1 MFRPQ
6 KVLCKACIVPA
17 RSLLCRL
24 AAFSATSKVD
34 PQGENFSQGNDGS
47 KGKPLSMDF
56 TAARRR
62 LNIVP
67 RFLRLGALVL
77 LLLLR
82 LLLLLELLLLL
93 FLHT

>member
-1 MFRPQ
+1 
-6 KVLCKACIVPA
+6 
-17 RSLLCRL
+17 
-24 AAFSATSKVD
+24 
-34 PQGENFSQGNDGS
+34 
-47 KGKPLSMDF
+47 MDF

-93 FLHT
+93 LHTCDMETLGAPLLDSSNHGPILAFMPRIPNQ

>member
-1 MFRPQ
+1 
-6 KVLCKACIVPA
+6 
-17 RSLLCRL
+17 
-24 AAFSATSKVD
+24 
-34 PQGENFSQGNDGS
+34 
-47 KGKPLSMDF
+47 MDF

-93 FLHT
+93 FLHTYDMETLGAPLLDSSNHGPILAFVPGIPNQ

>member
-1 MFRPQ
+1 
-6 KVLCKACIVPA
+6 
-17 RSLLCRL
+17 
-24 AAFSATSKVD
+24 
-34 PQGENFSQGNDGS
+34 
-47 KGKPLSMDF
+47 MDF

-93 FLHT
+93 FLHTREGHGNVRCTTA